1 VGCCECGDEPSGS
14 GTTELVGAYLCIS
27 YDFQNKHQLLPHIA
41 LTD

>member
-1 VGCCECGDEPSGS
+1 VGCCECGEEPSGS
-14 GTTELVGAYLCIS
+14 GGLVRVYLWIS